1 MASTSASASSPA
13 LTHKLYPLLLAL
25 AHILVGVLL
34 LVNPVAF
41 SSAVIIIAGIWLV
54 VMGALSLFRYFKDD
68 PRQAI
73 LKQEMASGLLML
85 VAGVFFILNPG
96 SLISLVPAMILVYGA
111 VLLFGSFRYLQMA
124 VDFWRL
130 KLPLFPV
137 ALSGAAIQL
146 IASIVF
152 LTNPFGTS
160 LAAFIFVGIFFLLTG
175 LFSLAL
181 LVMEKITPSKK
192 AVELKRAD
200 APAPAAAPVSVPAEP
215 APAAEPST
223 AADVDI
229 PTMAETASEV
239 KKEEDTP
246 PTLEL

>member
-85 VAGVFFILNPG
+85 VVGVFFILNPG
-96 SLISLVPAMILVYGA
+96 SLISLVPAMILVYGT

-152 LTNPFGTS
+152 LANPFGTS
-160 LAAFIFVGIFFLLTG
+160 LAAFLFVGIFFLLTG

-181 LVMEKITPSKK
+181 LVMEKITASKK

-200 APAPAAAPVSVPAEP
+200 TPAPAAAPVSVPAEP

-239 KKEEDTP
+239 KEEEDTP